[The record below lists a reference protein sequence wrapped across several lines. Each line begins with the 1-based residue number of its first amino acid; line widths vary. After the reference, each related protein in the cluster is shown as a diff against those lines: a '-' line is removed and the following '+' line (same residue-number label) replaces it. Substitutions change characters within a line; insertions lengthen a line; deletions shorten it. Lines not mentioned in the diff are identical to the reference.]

1 MYKKRSNG
9 SYRMRA
15 SIPVTTEQ
23 VEGLNVICRRTDL
36 SFAQVCAKALDK
48 ALQDYIRE
56 GGFNY
61 PDKTPLITDSAPQ
74 TPLNSL

>member
-15 SIPVTTEQ
+15 SIPVTTE
-23 VEGLNVICRRTDL
+23 
-36 SFAQVCAKALDK
+36 ALDK